1 MEEEVSLTVTL
12 KPNDGD
18 IAVFISYPKEQS
30 PLSLSEMSKVLTAG
44 ISLVVKCVNNDTDTI
59 KDYEIME
66 SVISQLNDDFISTKS
81 FDNAKRLD

>member
-12 KPNDGD
+12 KPDDGGLS
-18 IAVFISYPKEQS
+18 VFISYPKEQE
-30 PLSLSEMSKVLTAG
+30 PLSLSGMAKVLTSG
-44 ISLVVKCVNNDTDTI
+44 ISLVIKCANNDTEPI